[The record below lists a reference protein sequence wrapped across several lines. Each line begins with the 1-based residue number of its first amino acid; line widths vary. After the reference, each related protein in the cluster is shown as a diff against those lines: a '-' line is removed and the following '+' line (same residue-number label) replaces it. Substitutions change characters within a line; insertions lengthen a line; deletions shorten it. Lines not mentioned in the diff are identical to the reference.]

1 MARELGKKL
10 RDGEILFRQG
20 EAVDKIYVIKSGK
33 LELFRLQDGREIKM
47 GELGNDDFLGEIASI
62 EDSAWWTCVRSKGE
76 AQVITV
82 DKKFFLRKFHED
94 PSFAFRILEKMSLMI
109 RMLSE
114 ELCGTASAC
123 RRSAELWDFIL
134 ERRKNVRNCFMEI
147 EWKRRKAAVGE

>member
-10 RDGEILFRQG
+10 HDGEILFRQG
-20 EAVDKIYVIKSGK
+20 EAADRIYVVKSGK
-33 LELFRLQDGREIKM
+33 LEVFLMRDGREVKL
-47 GELGNDDFLGEIASI
+47 GELGNEDFLGEMASI
-62 EDSAWWTCVRSKGE
+62 EDSAWGTCVRSRGE
-76 AQVITV
+76 AHVITV

-123 RRSAELWDFIL
+123 QRSAELWDFIP

-147 EWKRRKAAVGE
+147 EWKKRKAAAGE